1 MTKYLL
7 ISFLFTLPV
16 ILSQEAVG
24 TWHGLLDVGQ
34 KLRLDIHISKSGDT
48 YNGKLD
54 SPDQGAKDIPATKVE
69 FTNNT
74 LVFEVK
80 NLGVSYSGNLKSDSI
95 DGTFKQGGFSTK
107 LLLTRSIVE
116 LKAANRP
123 QNPLGPFDYLE
134 EEVSFENK
142 VEKFNLSGSLTYP
155 KGEGPFPAVILV
167 SGSGA
172 QDRNEEIFEHKPFWV
187 IADYL
192 TNQGFA
198 VLRYDDRGT
207 AKSEGNFETATS
219 VELANDAEGALD
231 YLKANPKINAAKI
244 CIAGHS
250 EGAMLAVILAARR
263 KDIHSIALLA
273 GPGIQGSE
281 LLLLQQYLINKANGI
296 PEKSNKAMQ
305 RFNRKVYKIVVN
317 QSNITDSKPI
327 IEKEI
332 RKALKNTKYE
342 ELPGYSSKE
351 QLIQESLSNVCN
363 PWMFYFIK
371 YNPKSD
377 LEKVN
382 CHVLALN
389 GSKDLQ
395 VPPKENLGAMQK
407 YIPKS
412 DKSHVF
418 RELPNLNHLLQECE
432 SGNPQEYR
440 TIEQTIQPEVLKIL
454 GDWLKSIQSN

>member
-1 MTKYLL
+1 
-7 ISFLFTLPV
+7 
-16 ILSQEAVG
+16 
-24 TWHGLLDVGQ
+24 
-34 KLRLDIHISKSGDT
+34 
-48 YNGKLD
+48 
-54 SPDQGAKDIPATKVE
+54 
-69 FTNNT
+69 
-74 LVFEVK
+74 
-80 NLGVSYSGNLKSDSI
+80 
-95 DGTFKQGGFSTK
+95 
-107 LLLTRSIVE
+107 
-116 LKAANRP
+116 
-123 QNPLGPFDYLE
+123 
-134 EEVSFENK
+134 
-142 VEKFNLSGSLTYP
+142 
-155 KGEGPFPAVILV
+155 
-167 SGSGA
+167 
-172 QDRNEEIFEHKPFWV
+172 
-187 IADYL
+187 
-192 TNQGFA
+192 
-198 VLRYDDRGT
+198 
-207 AKSEGNFETATS
+207 
-219 VELANDAEGALD
+219 
-231 YLKANPKINAAKI
+231 
-244 CIAGHS
+244 
-250 EGAMLAVILAARR
+250 
-263 KDIHSIALLA
+263 
-273 GPGIQGSE
+273 
-281 LLLLQQYLINKANGI
+281 
-296 PEKSNKAMQ
+296 MQ
-305 RFNRKVYKIVVN
+305 RFNRKIYKIVVN